1 MDDNQIVIQKLDSL
15 EKQIKILIQKIDNL
29 DKSCSRMDGHIEF
42 VEKTYDVLRSPLN
55 LLTSM
60 SSRFYG
66 SVEDDNVL
74 PQLENKS

>member
-1 MDDNQIVIQKLDSL
+1 MSVPPKFQKHQAFFLW
-15 EKQIKILIQKIDNL
+15 E
-29 DKSCSRMDGHIEF
+29 MTF